1 MLKRC
6 LMINLALFRKNKSLF
21 KYLMVGTICMI
32 IDYLITLLILEFS
45 KNLFLANA
53 IGYTIGS
60 VSSYVGHTKFT
71 FRKTSRHL
79 FSYKQIIFYSLA
91 CISGIITGYLII
103 KLLISLEID
112 IIFAKLIQLFIVAF
126 VQFLINSKFT
136 FTRKIK

>member
-1 MLKRC
+1 
-6 LMINLALFRKNKSLF
+6 
-21 KYLMVGTICMI
+21 MI